1 MTKRILSPTFLFI
14 AADFALG
21 AAAYSLSYLL
31 RYQLNIDAAGEY
43 IGPLV
48 PRAVSFAVLVMLG
61 MLAMGLYRAR
71 QRPRAWETVARVSI
85 GVLIGT
91 VCCIVL
97 FYFLPDLSTGRG
109 ALMGALLIAVPFVS
123 YGRIKL
129 LKLVDRNPVKTR
141 VLVLGT
147 ESTALKIGRLR
158 RASDRRRFEILG
170 YVVVDDEDWPRAK
183 RIPELRPLIPLRNAV
198 DFPRV
203 DEVVVAM
210 DERRGVLPIDV
221 LLQFK
226 GRGIPVTDI
235 VDFLERETGRIDL
248 DLITPAWFVYTTAGY
263 TNGLFRA
270 TKRFVDIMLSAL
282 VFSLTSPI
290 FATVVAMIWLEDGI
304 RTPILYRQ
312 RRVGLGG
319 KPFELLKFRSMRTD
333 AEAKSGPKWA
343 VKGDARVT
351 RVGRL
356 IRRFRID
363 ELPQLLNIFRGEMS
377 IVGPRPERPEFVEM
391 LSREVPMFGVRHNMR
406 PGLTGWAQLN
416 FPYGA
421 SVTDA
426 REKLSYDI
434 YYLKNSGVILD
445 LLIFLQTIEVVVWG
459 KAISMAGAPRPAE
472 PSSAR
477 SRHSQRAG
485 IQGDA
490 STRHASEPGPV
501 TRHETAAS
509 SN

>member
-1 MTKRILSPTFLFI
+1 M
-14 AADFALG
+14 
-21 AAAYSLSYLL
+21 LL
-31 RYQLNIDAAGEY
+31 YF
-43 IGPLV
+43 V
-48 PRAVSFAVLVMLG
+48 P
-61 MLAMGLYRAR
+61 
-71 QRPRAWETVARVSI
+71 
-85 GVLIGT
+85 
-91 VCCIVL
+91 
-97 FYFLPDLSTGRG
+97 YFTTGRG
-109 ALMGALLIAVPFVS
+109 VLTGAVLIAIPFVS

-129 LKLVDRNPVKTR
+129 LKLADRNPVKTR

-158 RASDRRRFEILG
+158 RASDRRRFEIVG
-170 YVVVDDEDWPRAK
+170 YVVVDDEDWPKAK
-183 RIPELRPLIPLRNAV
+183 RIPELRPLIPFRDATN
-198 DFPRV
+198 FPRV
-203 DEVVVAM
+203 DEVVVAL

-248 DLITPAWFVYTTAGY
+248 DLVTPTWFVYTTAGY

-270 TKRFVDIMLSAL
+270 VKRLVDIMLSAL

-290 FATVVAMIWLEDGI
+290 FAAVLIMIWLEDGI
-304 RTPILYRQ
+304 RAPILYRQ
-312 RRVGLGG
+312 LRVGLGG
-319 KPFELLKFRSMRTD
+319 KPFELLKFRSMSTD

-343 VKGDARVT
+343 VEGDARIT

-391 LSREVPMFGVRHNMR
+391 LTREVPMFSVRHNMR

-434 YYLKNSGVILD
+434 YYLKNSSVTLD

-459 KAISMAGAPRPAE
+459 KGISMAGAPRPAE
-472 PSSAR
+472 ANSTNKRHARHAHVAEAATSSGMPAR
-477 SRHSQRAG
+477 SSNQSTPPTQQR
-485 IQGDA
+485 
-490 STRHASEPGPV
+490 S
-501 TRHETAAS
+501 AAS
-509 SN
+509 GN